1 MWRDSRFSPPAD
13 GGRPENAL
21 SGTSFL
27 VNEVRR
33 DSITV
38 PQADGRMRFWRNTSI
53 ASLAPGQVATLPTGV
68 LGYEWDVD
76 VDNGFRPAGLVP
88 LSTTTLTVSTYLLED
103 RKSTRLNSS
112 H

>member
-1 MWRDSRFSPPAD
+1 STHSTSHSFPTRRSSDL
-13 GGRPENAL
+13 NAL

-38 PQADGRMRFWRNTSI
+38 PQAEGRMRFWRNTSI
-53 ASLAPGQVATLPTGV
+53 ASLAPGQVATLPAGV

-76 VDNGFRPAGLVP
+76 ADNGFRPARSEEHTSELRHLVI
-88 LSTTTLTVSTYLLED
+88 SYA
-103 RKSTRLNSS
+103 
-112 H
+112 